1 MPDFVIELRFDRDLM
16 LETRNFASRQD
27 KMQEYLENGLRLGWL
42 IDSQSRQVEIYRCD
56 RSQEVVPMP
65 VTLSG

>member
-1 MPDFVIELRFDRDLM
+1 
-16 LETRNFASRQD
+16 
-27 KMQEYLENGLRLGWL
+27 LRLGWL